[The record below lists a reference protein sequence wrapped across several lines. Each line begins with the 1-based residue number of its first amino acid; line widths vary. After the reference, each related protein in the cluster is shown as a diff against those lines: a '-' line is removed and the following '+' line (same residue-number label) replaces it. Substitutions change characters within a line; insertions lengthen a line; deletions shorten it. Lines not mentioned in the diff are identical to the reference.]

1 MIVYVPDCSLGDSE
15 VVTSTTSTSSPSSVV
30 SAVISVIL
38 VLFLIALI
46 AAFVYVYGRNNPGGI
61 AARWVSITLR
71 FTGQDYVLPGYARNG
86 TLLNSKFCQP
96 PIEMVL

>member
-1 MIVYVPDCSLGDSE
+1 MTLAMMVVPDCLSDNE

-61 AARWVSITLR
+61 AARWVSISG
-71 FTGQDYVLPGYARNG
+71 FYMIF
-86 TLLNSKFCQP
+86 K
-96 PIEMVL
+96 